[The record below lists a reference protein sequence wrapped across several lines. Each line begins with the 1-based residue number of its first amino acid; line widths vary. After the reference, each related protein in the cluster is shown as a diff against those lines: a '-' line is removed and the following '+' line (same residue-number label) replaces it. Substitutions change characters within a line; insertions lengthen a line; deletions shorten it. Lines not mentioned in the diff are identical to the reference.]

1 MPSVRAASRTRGS
14 ISRTGAFWMVSASA
28 MFSYAV
34 SVSSRFE
41 SWKMK
46 PRSSRRNFASSLP
59 ASAVTSRPPTT
70 MVPLDGLSMVARQF
84 SSVDLPDPLGPMMP
98 VNSPHATA
106 KLTRSSACVTL
117 PSCLRPSAP

>member
-1 MPSVRAASRTRGS
+1 
-14 ISRTGAFWMVSASA
+14 
-28 MFSYAV
+28 
-34 SVSSRFE
+34 
-41 SWKMK
+41 
-46 PRSSRRNFASSLP
+46 
-59 ASAVTSRPPTT
+59 